1 MLRIEPNFNTLC
13 QTWIDFLKS
22 IYFSDDSV
30 DLRFG
35 VAQPII
41 HVVKEYPCKLGSVPG
56 DYRKIG
62 NGMLFQKDWPY
73 TKLINHHL
81 YKVRLFN
88 CFYIKQNCDNLRGHG
103 IPWNFSNAFG
113 LQAARYIWLE
123 VFKEI
128 L

>member
-1 MLRIEPNFNTLC
+1 M
-13 QTWIDFLKS
+13 KS

-30 DLRFG
+30 DLRIG

-81 YKVRLFN
+81 YNVRLRLLN
-88 CFYIKQNCDNLRGHG
+88 YCFYIKQNWGNLNRYG
-103 IPWNFSNAFG
+103 IP
-113 LQAARYIWLE
+113 
-123 VFKEI
+123 
-128 L
+128 